1 MINSTYLII
10 VKIILNRWLEKSI
23 TGEER
28 FATVLV
34 QQQTLMFFF
43 QDLQLCFDI
52 FKQPLILIR

>member
-10 VKIILNRWLEKSI
+10 VKIILNRWLQKSI

-28 FATVLV
+28 FATILV